1 MAEFARQQFR
11 KALFVLV
18 GPGDIKERLE
28 RACLTSLL
36 LLEEDDLPKSI
47 RERFLDLGDALTH
60 EDPKGGEGVLRATLD
75 AMPDEEAERWARE
88 IVELYEIMA
97 KPPRFPKS

>member
-1 MAEFARQQFR
+1 MAELARQQFR
-11 KALFVLV
+11 KALLVLV
-18 GPGDIKERLE
+18 GPGDIKDRLE

-36 LLEEDDLPKSI
+36 LLEEDDLPKSV
-47 RERFLDLGDALTH
+47 RKRFLDLGEALTR
-60 EDPKGGEGVLRATLD
+60 EDPKSDEGVLRATLH

-88 IVELYEIMA
+88 IVELYEILA